1 MEISHLSDKEFKVM
15 DIKCS
20 TYLGEEWK
28 KILRISTELEN
39 IKKNQPELNYMI
51 TDI

>member
-1 MEISHLSDKEFKVM
+1 M

-39 IKKNQPELNYMI
+39 IKKNQPELKNTI
-51 TDI
+51 AEIKIP